1 MPPSTSLWMLSI
13 VATSHPTDIGCDVRF
28 ALTQTTCG
36 NSKGLKLGCLIK
48 PLARKV
54 EAVPTVDMTE
64 RLS

>member
-13 VATSHPTDIGCDVRF
+13 VGTSHPTDIGCDVQFVLIR
-28 ALTQTTCG
+28 TTCG
-36 NSKGLKLGCLIK
+36 NSKGLKFGCLIK